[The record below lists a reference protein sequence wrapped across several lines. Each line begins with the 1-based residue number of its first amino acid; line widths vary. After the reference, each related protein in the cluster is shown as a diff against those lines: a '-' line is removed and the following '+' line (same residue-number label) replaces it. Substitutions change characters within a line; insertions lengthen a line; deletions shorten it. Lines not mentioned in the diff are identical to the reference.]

1 MGRDNKQGQSNNKGS
16 LPQTPKNQKIAPNKV
31 SEEFSQEFMELIN
44 TVTQNKN
51 KQKKIRGGFSWI
63 FSVHKKLSPHL

>member
-31 SEEFSQEFMELIN
+31 SEEFSQEIMELIN

-51 KQKKIRGGFSWI
+51 KQKK
-63 FSVHKKLSPHL
+63 

>member
-1 MGRDNKQGQSNNKGS
+1 MGRDNKQGQSSNKGS

-44 TVTQNKN
+44 SVSQNQNN
-51 KQKKIRGGFSWI
+51 KKK
-63 FSVHKKLSPHL
+63 K

>member
-1 MGRDNKQGQSNNKGS
+1 MGRDNKQGQSNNKGT

-51 KQKKIRGGFSWI
+51 KQKK
-63 FSVHKKLSPHL
+63 